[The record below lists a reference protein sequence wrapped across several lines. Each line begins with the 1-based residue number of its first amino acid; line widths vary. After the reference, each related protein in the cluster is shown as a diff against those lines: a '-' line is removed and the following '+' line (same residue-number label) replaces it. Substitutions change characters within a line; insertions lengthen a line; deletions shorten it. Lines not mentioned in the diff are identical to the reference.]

1 MEKIKYYLL
10 KINGSFWFLP
20 TLILLT
26 AIVSALG
33 MITIDQQIEYKPEG
47 IFKFVFSDSAQSAE
61 TILST
66 IAAAMIGLAGTVFSI
81 TLVVLTLASSQF
93 GARLLRNFMYD
104 RINQVVLGTYIA
116 TFMYCLLV
124 LNTIKSTDEFGF
136 IPVLS
141 VFVAT
146 IAAVA
151 NIILLIIFIHH
162 IATNIQT
169 DKVIFDISKALHKD
183 MERIFPVKIG
193 KNYKEEEE
201 PNMPT
206 LRTIYR
212 DKTILKSPKSG
223 YLQSIDDEG
232 IIKLAQE
239 ENIIIKFYFK
249 PGDYMVENAPFC
261 EVYALKNCSQKAS
274 KKIKNSIMLGNLR
287 TSLQD
292 AEFSIHQMVE
302 IAARALSPG
311 INDPYTAI
319 ACVDNLTSVL
329 CYLTQIEFPSRYR
342 YDQEDKLRVIADRSS
357 FAGMMNASFNQ
368 IRQFGAGS
376 PSVIIKMMEAV
387 SMIHQMSSTRPHQLA
402 AKRHADM
409 LLRTGQRAFAEA
421 LDTADLKERY
431 DRIEWVQ
438 SEED

>member
-1 MEKIKYYLL
+1 MKKIKYYLL

-20 TLILLT
+20 TLILLI
-26 AIVSALG
+26 AIISALV
-33 MITIDQQIEYKPEG
+33 MITVDQQIKYEPKG
-47 IFKFVFSDSAQSAE
+47 ILKFVFSDSAQSAE

-93 GARLLRNFMYD
+93 GSRLLRNFMYD

-116 TFMYCLLV
+116 TFMYCLVV

-136 IPVLS
+136 IPILS

-146 IAAVA
+146 IAAIA
-151 NIILLIIFIHH
+151 NIILLIVFIHH

-169 DKVIFDISKALHKD
+169 DKVIFDISTALHKD
-183 MERIFPVKIG
+183 MERIFPTKIG
-193 KNYKEEEE
+193 KNYQEEE
-201 PNMPT
+201 PNIAV
-206 LRTIYR
+206 LRTIY
-212 DKTILKSPKSG
+212 KNSTILKSPKSG
-223 YLQSIDDEG
+223 YLQSIDDKA
-232 IIKLAQE
+232 IITLAQK

-249 PGDYMVENAPFC
+249 PGDYMVLNAPFC
-261 EVYALKNCSQKAS
+261 EVYALKKCSQKAS

-342 YDQEDKLRVIADRSS
+342 YDQEDKLRVIADRSN

-387 SMIHQMSSTRPHQLA
+387 GTIHQMSSTRPHQLA

-421 LDTADLKERY
+421 LDVADLKERY

-438 SEED
+438 PEED